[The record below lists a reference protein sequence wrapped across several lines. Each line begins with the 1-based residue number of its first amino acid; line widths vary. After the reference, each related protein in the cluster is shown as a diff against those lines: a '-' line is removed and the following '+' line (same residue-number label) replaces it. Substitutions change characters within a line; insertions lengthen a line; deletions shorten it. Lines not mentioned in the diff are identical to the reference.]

1 MQNLEER
8 CKLLDHQNCVSGWAY
23 SSKQRY
29 SSFFIIRFSRLNASS
44 HPSAKLVGPS
54 CQQTHKLD
62 IDDLGNEVTFQ
73 PKGGDFSTNH
83 LMHRTSRSQ
92 CQINQHHEI
101 MNATLFKQMGYSL
114 FNLYFNICKLFSA
127 NSWTSL
133 SALKICVH
141 QHVALTYVCGHIK
154 VPICAKYYCWPTGV
168 CTLFVGLIWLDYE
181 LKLMKDSSYYSM
193 RQMT

>member
-8 CKLLDHQNCVSGWAY
+8 CKLQDHQNCVCGWAY
-23 SSKQRY
+23 SSKERY

-62 IDDLGNEVTFQ
+62 IDDLGNDVTFQ

-83 LMHRTSRSQ
+83 LMHRTSLSQ
-92 CQINQHHEI
+92 FQINQHHEM
-101 MNATLFKQMGYSL
+101 MNASLLKQMGYSL

-133 SALKICVH
+133 SALKIYVFINMLH
-141 QHVALTYVCGHIK
+141 WPMHVVTSKFQFVRNITVDPLVF
-154 VPICAKYYCWPTGV
+154 VICLLVWSDW
-168 CTLFVGLIWLDYE
+168 I
-181 LKLMKDSSYYSM
+181 MN
-193 RQMT
+193 